1 MDATW
6 IKRIGLAALGL
17 GIVAAIAWTMRPQP
31 ALVDIGAV
39 VKAPMRVTIT
49 QEGRTRVR
57 EIYTISTPITGHL
70 SRTILDVGD
79 PVEANKT
86 VIAAIHP
93 LEPPL
98 IDNRTET
105 ELIAAR
111 EAARAAV
118 VIAETDYARV
128 MASLDLAVKAME
140 RASRLSATGVIAEST
155 MQKAAGEVSVLRAQV
170 QSALSSINLRRAE
183 LESAEARLR
192 QPDRKDMTS
201 SEKCCVELTSPA
213 SGTVLEVYAKSEQPL
228 AVGAKIADI
237 GDPSDLEVVVDLVSA
252 DAVRV
257 KPGDQASIVDWGGD
271 RPLKATLRRID
282 PAAFTKVSALGIEEQ
297 RVNAVFDLDESDP
310 RLGHGFRIYAEI
322 AVWQGEDIV
331 QVPLSAL
338 FRTGNDW
345 TVFTLRDGVL
355 ARRTVRIDHMN
366 DQTAEVLEGLA
377 PDEKVVLH
385 PGDTL
390 TDGMAAEIRS
400 Q

>member
-17 GIVAAIAWTMRPQP
+17 GIVGAIAWTMRPQP

-192 QPDRKDMTS
+192 QPDRKDMNS
-201 SEKCCVELTSPA
+201 GDKCCVELTSPA
-213 SGTVLEVYAKSEQPL
+213 SGTVLEVYAKSEQPV

-237 GDPSDLEVVVDLVSA
+237 GNPRDLEVVVDLVSA

-297 RVNAVFDLDESDP
+297 RVNAIFDLDESDP

-322 AVWQGEDIV
+322 AVWQGENIV

-345 TVFTLRDGVL
+345 TVFVLKDGVL

-366 DQTAEVLEGLA
+366 DQAAEVLERLA

-390 TDGMAAEIRS
+390 ADGMAAEIRS

>member
-17 GIVAAIAWTMRPQP
+17 GVVGAIAWTMRPQP

-192 QPDRKDMTS
+192 QPDRKDMNS
-201 SEKCCVELTSPA
+201 GDKCCVELTAPA
-213 SGTVLEVYAKSEQPL
+213 SGTVLEVYAKSEQPV

-237 GDPSDLEVVVDLVSA
+237 GNPRDLEVVVDLVSA

-297 RVNAVFDLDESDP
+297 RVNAVFDLGESDP

-322 AVWQGEDIV
+322 AVWQGENIV

-345 TVFTLRDGVL
+345 TVFVLKDGVL

-366 DQTAEVLEGLA
+366 DQAAEVLEGLA

-390 TDGMAAEIRS
+390 ADGMAAEIRS